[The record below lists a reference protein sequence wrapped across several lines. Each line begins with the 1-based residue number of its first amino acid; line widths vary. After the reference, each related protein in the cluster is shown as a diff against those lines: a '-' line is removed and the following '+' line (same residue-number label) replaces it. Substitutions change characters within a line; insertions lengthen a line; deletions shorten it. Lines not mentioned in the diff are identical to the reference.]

1 MPAHLFVSRTTEYGF
16 ARHHQFEDVVVE
28 AADLARA
35 FAVFGVPDVNL
46 LVASGGEHPLAVLAE
61 GDGKDGSLMA
71 GVSRFQIAGLRVVNA
86 RGAVAAGRG
95 EIRAVAAPG

>member
-16 ARHHQFEDVVVE
+16 ARHDQFEDVVVE

-35 FAVFGVPDVNL
+35 FAVFGVPDLNPFVMSGRVN
-46 LVASGGEHPLAVLAE
+46 PLAFLAE
-61 GDGKDGSLMA
+61 GDGKDRSRMA

-86 RGAVAAGRG
+86 RGAIAAGRG
-95 EIRAVAAPG
+95 EIRAV